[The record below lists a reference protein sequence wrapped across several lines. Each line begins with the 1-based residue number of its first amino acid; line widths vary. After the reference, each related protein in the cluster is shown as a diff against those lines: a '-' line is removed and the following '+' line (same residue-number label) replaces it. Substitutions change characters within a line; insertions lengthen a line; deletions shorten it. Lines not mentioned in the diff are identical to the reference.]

1 MNKEILKAALT
12 GSKNATVKKGLCYF
26 INIASGIENI
36 DGKIHMV
43 VDLMEFDKSTALGIA
58 AWDNYENC
66 NALVTH
72 DLKSFRVQDLGAL
85 ISKVRID

>member
-36 DGKIHMV
+36 DGKINME
-43 VDLMEFDKSTALGIA
+43 VDLMEFDKPIALGIA